1 MASKMVAVIRRYA
14 VKNQPET
21 SGLNREEPERK
32 AQELGISDAR
42 NLSDDEL
49 REEVEQKQTQNQ

>member
-1 MASKMVAVIRRYA
+1 MQKD
-14 VKNQPET
+14 QTET
-21 SGLNREEPERK
+21 SGTNRDELERK